1 MADRRHLPVQNAD
14 DARLCLVEDHVV
26 NLVVAVHEGA
36 SVEWLGSLIGEEAHH
51 VHEVGQFANGLL
63 GLDVDGL
70 RLRIGHGGKGR
81 DLAVVVAGRLA
92 KSLQADRLGD
102 NPMEL
107 G

>member
-1 MADRRHLPVQNAD
+1 M
-14 DARLCLVEDHVV
+14 EDHVV

-36 SVEWLGSLIGEEAHH
+36 SVEWLGGLVGEEAHH

-70 RLRIGHGGKGR
+70 RLRVGHGGKSG

-92 KSLQADRLGD
+92 ESLKADRLGD
-102 NPMEL
+102 DPVEL